1 MTCEEAEAVCV
12 LFQEH
17 LSEVAVS
24 ETNFSLVSNGT
35 RDTES
40 LKTFTDRSSSVC
52 STAAVLL
59 ERDRSAYCVSPAC
72 VLETDR
78 LDLLYLVVDI

>member
-1 MTCEEAEAVCV
+1 MSKTY
-12 LFQEH
+12 
-17 LSEVAVS
+17 
-24 ETNFSLVSNGT
+24 FSLVSNGT

-52 STAAVLL
+52 GTAAVLL
-59 ERDRSAYCVSPAC
+59 DRDRSAYCVSPAC

-78 LDLLYLVVDI
+78 LDLLYLVIYVKACILCDLLSFFNGCDAIAV